1 MIELELRVVAMS
13 ATFSRFNGQP
23 LVLGSTDC
31 ARMLAFHLKQIGFKP
46 SLLKA
51 GAYSTPVG
59 ARRALTRMGVT
70 SLSEIMDRHFPR
82 WDSPAEALVGDIC
95 CVAGDGGMG
104 DAMQVKL
111 HRNHVLGF
119 HDGVCGELVNQI
131 NGVAW
136 RVI

>member
-1 MIELELRVVAMS
+1 MTELELRVAATS
-13 ATFSRFNGQP
+13 ATFARFNGQS
-23 LVLGSTDC
+23 LVLGSMDC
-31 ARMLAFHLKQIGFKP
+31 ARMTAFHLKQIGFKP

-82 WDSPAEALVGDIC
+82 WDSPSEARVGDIC
-95 CVAGDGGMG
+95 CVAGDGDMG

>member
-1 MIELELRVVAMS
+1 MTELELRVAATS
-13 ATFSRFNGQP
+13 ATFARFNGQP

-82 WDSPAEALVGDIC
+82 WDSQAQARVGDIC

-111 HRNHVLGF
+111 HRDTVLGF
-119 HDGVCGELVNQI
+119 HDGVCGELVNHEH
-131 NGVAW
+131 GLAW
-136 RVI
+136 KVV